1 VKGAIDMGDLVEVR
15 AFRQRRWPTGL
26 VPFWRGG
33 GRLYGIRK
41 GRTARMV
48 RRCLRREQQRI
59 KASLR
64 AQRIPTG
71 DHMAVWRDPNGGFY
85 RVPSLT
91 DSTGPW

>member
-48 RRCLRREQQRI
+48 RRCLRRHG
-59 KASLR
+59 KA
-64 AQRIPTG
+64 
-71 DHMAVWRDPNGGFY
+71 WEDPNEGLYGGPPQ
-85 RVPSLT
+85 VGS
-91 DSTGPW
+91 